1 MLFPSLFRRPLP
13 VLAARPL
20 AALHL
25 AAVLLVSACSPA
37 LNWREVRGSDAPF
50 SVLLPAKPA
59 THARDINL
67 NGLKVTMNM
76 TAAEANGA
84 SFAIGSVMLADPAQ
98 HAAAL
103 AAMQTAM
110 VRNIRGEI
118 KREQT
123 VRLADGSTATEIEAA
138 GRVGKQG
145 QAVLMAG
152 RFASKGVWV
161 VQAVVIG
168 EPDQL
173 SREAMETFLGSLK
186 LTR

>member
-1 MLFPSLFRRPLP
+1 MLFLSIFRRPLP
-13 VLAARPL
+13 LFAAPPL
-20 AALHL
+20 AALL
-25 AAVLLVSACSPA
+25 IAAMLLVSACSPA

-59 THARDINL
+59 THARPIDL

-76 TAAEANGA
+76 TAAEANGV
-84 SFAIGSVMLADPAQ
+84 SFAVGSVMLADPAQ
-98 HAAAL
+98 HAKAL

-123 VRLADGSTATEIEAA
+123 VRLADGSAATEIEAV

-145 QAVLMAG
+145 QAVLLAG
-152 RFASKGVWV
+152 RFAGKGAWV

-168 EPDQL
+168 EPDKL
-173 SREAMETFLGSLK
+173 SREALETFLGSLR